1 MRWFTRAIISALLPV
16 FTFTSYSQPRLN
28 TPKLPTLHLVKQL
41 RQLTAEESRRGYPL
55 DFRGVITYYDYP
67 HGDIFLQDATG
78 GIYIDPPPIA
88 PLLKVGQ
95 YVEVE
100 GISRPSDFMSDVA
113 ESRIKIISESSLPVA
128 EPVSPR
134 ELPSGVHDCQR
145 VQVEGIV
152 RSVDLYEGGVMLDVS
167 TGLVQFKAYVPRVT
181 GPPADFVDA
190 RVRIR
195 GTCGG
200 FYNGR
205 DQFIAVEILVP
216 SFADIDTVDSPPG
229 NYSALPVGSI
239 RTILHASPSQEF
251 VHRVRIQGVLT
262 LQRPGRSLF
271 VYDHDIGLLVKT
283 RQMTSLNVGDRVD
296 VAGFPAL
303 GDYGPLL
310 QGAIFWRSGTG
321 TPPKPVSVTAQQA
334 LIGNY
339 DAELVHISARLVE
352 RSQKHGYQSLVL
364 QSDKINFDAEFE
376 DANEKTPVVDL
387 GIGSQVQLTGI
398 CSVRVN
404 ENRQPNGFTILL
416 RSPGDIAVLQ
426 RPPWWTLKHAL
437 AVLGVTGVIILVVLA
452 WVMALRRRV
461 RDAQQQ
467 FSAFMDNSPAIAFL
481 KDSGGHYLYTNG
493 PFERLL
499 RRKIQFKTAFDWM
512 DPAAADE
519 YRTHDQQVLSTGA
532 PAEFVESFLID
543 GRQQDFWTFKF
554 PVESSGRRLLG
565 GVAIDITE
573 RRRAEA
579 ELENAKEAAE
589 TASRAKSEFLANMSH
604 EIRTPM
610 NGILGMAALALEATD
625 RDEQREFL
633 GDVITSAESL
643 LALLN
648 DILDLSKIEAGRMEL
663 QPIPTCISQLVE
675 EVVHFLKAAAA
686 KKKLTV
692 TWAVSPEIPP
702 ELLADQL
709 RLRQVLLNLLGNAIK
724 FTDEGSID
732 IQADLES
739 QDERL
744 TCLRFSVRD
753 TGPGIPAEKQQLIF
767 ESFRQADGSTT
778 RKHGGTG
785 LGLSISL
792 RLVQMMGGKIWVT
805 SRPGAG
811 SIFCFTAQFSKAQ
824 QLPPVD
830 IRPLHTNGRRSHA
843 ASTTAFPEHTTA

>member
-1 MRWFTRAIISALLPV
+1 M
-16 FTFTSYSQPRLN
+16 
-28 TPKLPTLHLVKQL
+28 
-41 RQLTAEESRRGYPL
+41 
-55 DFRGVITYYDYP
+55 D
-67 HGDIFLQDATG
+67 
-78 GIYIDPPPIA
+78 
-88 PLLKVGQ
+88 
-95 YVEVE
+95 
-100 GISRPSDFMSDVA
+100 
-113 ESRIKIISESSLPVA
+113 
-128 EPVSPR
+128 
-134 ELPSGVHDCQR
+134 
-145 VQVEGIV
+145 GIV
-152 RSVDLYEGGVMLDVS
+152 RSVDLYEGGVMLDVT
-167 TGLVQFKAYVPRVT
+167 TGLVQFKAYVPEVNE
-181 GPPADFVDA
+181 PPADFVDA
-190 RVRIR
+190 RVHIR

-205 DQFIAVEILVP
+205 SQFIAVEMLVP
-216 SFADIDTVDSPPG
+216 SFADIDIVESPPG

-251 VHRVRIQGVLT
+251 VHRVRVQGVLT
-262 LQRPGRSLF
+262 LQRRGRSLF

-296 VAGFPAL
+296 VAGFPAM
-303 GDYGPLL
+303 GDYGPVL
-310 QGAIFWRSGTG
+310 QDAVFWRSGTG
-321 TPPKPVSVTAQQA
+321 TAPQPISVTAQQA
-334 LIGNY
+334 LTGNY
-339 DAELVHISARLVE
+339 DAELVRISARLVE

-364 QSDKINFDAEFE
+364 QSDTINFDAEFE
-376 DANEKTPVVDL
+376 DANRNPPVSGL

-404 ENRQPNGFTILL
+404 ENRQPSSFTILL
-416 RSPGDIAVLQ
+416 RSPGDITVLQ
-426 RPPWWTLKHAL
+426 RPPWWTIKHAL
-437 AVLGVTGVIILVVLA
+437 AVLGVTGVIVLVALA

-461 RDAQQQ
+461 RDAQHQ
-467 FSAFMDNSPAIAFL
+467 FSAFMDNSPAIAFI
-481 KDSGGHYLYTNG
+481 KDSGGNYLYMNR

-499 RRKIQFKTAFDWM
+499 RRKIQLKTAFDWM
-512 DPAAADE
+512 DAVAANE
-519 YRTHDQQVLSTGA
+519 YRSHDQQVLSTGV
-532 PAEFVESFLID
+532 PAEFVESFVID
-543 GRQQDFWTFKF
+543 GRQRDFWAFKF
-554 PVESSGRRLLG
+554 PVEASGRRLLG
-565 GVAIDITE
+565 GVAVDITE
-573 RRRAEA
+573 RRRAQA
-579 ELENAKEAAE
+579 ELEKAKEAAE

-625 RDEQREFL
+625 RNEQREFL

-675 EVVHFLKAAAA
+675 EVVHFLRTAAA
-686 KKKLTV
+686 KKQLKV
-692 TWAVSPEIPP
+692 TWTVSPDIPP

-744 TCLRFSVRD
+744 AWLRFSVRD

-792 RLVQMMGGKIWVT
+792 RLVQMMGGKLWVT

-811 SIFCFTAQFSKAQ
+811 STFCFTAQFHKVQ
-824 QLPPVD
+824 T
-830 IRPLHTNGRRSHA
+830 LHSNGQESR
-843 ASTTAFPEHTTA
+843 TATRTVSPEPATA